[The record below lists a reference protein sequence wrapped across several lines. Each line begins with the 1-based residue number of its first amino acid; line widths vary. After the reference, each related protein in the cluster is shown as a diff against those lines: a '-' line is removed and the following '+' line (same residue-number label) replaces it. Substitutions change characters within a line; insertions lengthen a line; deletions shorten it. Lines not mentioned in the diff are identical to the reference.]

1 MIVPLL
7 AMGIGIGT
15 CTFTVGSHM
24 IQVSQPPPGPAACP
38 WLFVARVRGSTLL
51 STQARDLYG
60 VQALARG

>member
-24 IQVSQPPPGPAACP
+24 IQVSQPPPGTAACP
-38 WLFVARVRGSTLL
+38 RQFVA
-51 STQARDLYG
+51 ARARA
-60 VQALARG
+60 ALRCWQRRRASMS